1 MIGFQAALF
10 DMDGTIIDSE
20 GPTDLA
26 IAEAMAGFGV
36 EGARLSSTEI
46 RGRTWE
52 DVASTLNARYGTAV
66 PVATLADAM
75 LQRWLLHFD
84 EIRAIA
90 GADAALR
97 EAAGH
102 LGLAVVSSSPRFVI
116 DRFLAAIGVD
126 DLIGPD
132 RRVGA
137 EDVTRPKPA
146 PEGFLRAAA
155 VIGAPA
161 AACVVFEDGVAGVHA
176 ARAAGMASV
185 GVTCTLEDPDELRSL
200 TDAHIHDYRDLP
212 PGFWAALRVQGRGA
226 LPG

>member
-1 MIGFQAALF
+1 MTGFQAALF

-26 IAEAMAGFGV
+26 IAEVMATHGV
-36 EGARLSSTEI
+36 AGARLTSTEL

-52 DVASTLNARYGTAV
+52 DVAATLNARYATAV

-75 LQRWLLHFD
+75 LERWLLHFD
-84 EIRAIA
+84 EVRPIP
-90 GADAALR
+90 GADRALR
-97 EAAGH
+97 DAASH

-116 DRFLAAIGVD
+116 DRFLTAIGVD

-146 PEGFLRAAA
+146 PEGFLRAA
-155 VIGAPA
+155 
-161 AACVVFEDGVAGVHA
+161 
-176 ARAAGMASV
+176 GMAAV
-185 GVTCTLEDPDELRSL
+185 GVTCTLEDPGELIGL
-200 TDAHIHDYRDLP
+200 TDAHIPHYAALP
-212 PGFWAALRVQGRGA
+212 ADFWADLAARGRAA
-226 LPG
+226 LPR